1 MQVDDAALHGER
13 QLPVRDGALSG
24 QQVRHHAQDQLL
36 QPDARWQVSQFCY
49 INTFEI
55 LGHKFE
61 FNFDF
66 RSFLD
71 TVGERTFEIKSWGT
85 KDGYSTATV
94 NWLES
99 TDTAETEE
107 EAAECAQKA
116 RN

>member
-1 MQVDDAALHGER
+1 M
-13 QLPVRDGALSG
+13 
-24 QQVRHHAQDQLL
+24 
-36 QPDARWQVSQFCY
+36 
-49 INTFEI
+49 NTFE
-55 LGHKFE
+55 LSRHRFKL
-61 FNFDF
+61 NFDF

-107 EAAECAQKA
+107 EEVPAKKEIDPSDPEYKSLEVMRKFSEQYARCVIPPRAAP
-116 RN
+116 RRVPPFLGRR